1 MNISPKR
8 TVASSFKRELSIKW
22 GVTVDTLTVMFPY
35 LQEISL
41 YRDQSMPIFANRSPL
56 HVTTLRWR
64 KRNTLLCL
72 IVRGSNKMHQGENYQ
87 YFLNSRGTGGGG
99 GISRSGFFLQ
109 NLQFDPPTIRQK
121 RVSVRQLVFI
131 IELNRLT
138 ISLRPTCS
146 FHHIPLGPPTMCGSR
161 NSMFEF
167 AFTKKLYIFFLF
179 II

>member
-1 MNISPKR
+1 
-8 TVASSFKRELSIKW
+8 
-22 GVTVDTLTVMFPY
+22 
-35 LQEISL
+35 
-41 YRDQSMPIFANRSPL
+41 
-56 HVTTLRWR
+56 
-64 KRNTLLCL
+64 
-72 IVRGSNKMHQGENYQ
+72 MHQGENYQ

-99 GISRSGFFLQ
+99 ISRSGFFLQ
-109 NLQFDPPTIRQK
+109 NLQFDSPTIRQK

-161 NSMFEF
+161 NLMFEF